1 MADRKISI
9 SYFGS
14 SDIQK
19 DAGGEASGAGVYIF
33 ELFARGKENKG
44 VIPLYIGQ
52 ALNIQEKCFSLMNTL
67 LKDPSFFGM
76 ERADMENDALELRV
90 RVLDFFADAET
101 VAGMKGDAG
110 KMDKLSADI
119 RDTEEERVNALKP
132 RTQYDPEGI
141 HGKTCTKATFDA
153 FIPDVE
159 KRKEL
164 VRPEIQKILKQTGN
178 S

>member
-1 MADRKISI
+1 MADRRINI

-19 DAGGEASGAGVYIF
+19 NPDGDVCGAGVYIF
-33 ELFARGKENKG
+33 ELFARGKEDKG

-52 ALNIQEKCFSLMNTL
+52 ALNIQEKCYSLMNML
-67 LKDPSFFGM
+67 LRDPSFFGL

-90 RVLDFFADAET
+90 RILDFFADAET
-101 VAGMKGDAG
+101 VAGMKNDAG
-110 KMDKLSADI
+110 KMDRLTANI
-119 RDTEEERVNALKP
+119 RATEETQVNELKP

-164 VRPEIQKILKQTGN
+164 VRPEIRKILK
-178 S
+178 

>member
-1 MADRKISI
+1 MADKKINI

-14 SDIQK
+14 GDIEK
-19 DAGGEASGAGVYIF
+19 SPGGDARGAGVYIF
-33 ELFARGKENKG
+33 ELFARGNEGKG

-52 ALNIQEKCFSLMNTL
+52 ALNMQEKCFSLMNTL
-67 LKDPSFFGM
+67 LKDPSFFGL

-90 RVLDFFADAET
+90 RVLDSFADAET
-101 VAGMKGDAG
+101 IAEMKGDAG
-110 KMDKLSADI
+110 KMDRLTAEIMKA
-119 RDTEEERVNALKP
+119 EEARVNALKP

-164 VRPEIQKILKQTGN
+164 VRPEIRKLLK
-178 S
+178 